1 MDHGLV
7 NRIISTGV
15 LREEWQEYR
24 LVIPADEPVSR
35 QVKQLRMQ
43 WEQLYGEST
52 VSDKPPCITLACFMA
67 REEIEDM
74 VMRWLNRICNIQHS
88 FMVTLNNFS
97 AVPPQTI
104 YIRVQDT
111 TPFLQLASQ
120 LRLLDDFSRPADG
133 RKWRIFDKPF
143 IKLGSLP
150 EHAEQQQWFTYTHQ
164 VFHAAFMAR
173 KILLV
178 KRETN
183 NWKTLSVFPF
193 QITDSGLRIADSP
206 EE

>member
-52 VSDKPPCITLACFMA
+52 VSDKPPSITLACFMA
-67 REEIEDM
+67 REEMEDM

-104 YIRVQDT
+104 YIRVQDS

-133 RKWRIFDKPF
+133 RKWR
-143 IKLGSLP
+143 
-150 EHAEQQQWFTYTHQ
+150 
-164 VFHAAFMAR
+164 
-173 KILLV
+173 
-178 KRETN
+178 
-183 NWKTLSVFPF
+183 
-193 QITDSGLRIADSP
+193 
-206 EE
+206 

>member
-7 NRIISTGV
+7 NGMVSHGV
-15 LREEWQEYR
+15 LREEWPEYR

-43 WEQLYGEST
+43 WEHLHGESSY
-52 VSDKPPCITLACFMA
+52 SDKPPSITLACFMA
-67 REEIEDM
+67 REEMEDM
-74 VMRWLNRICNIQHS
+74 VMRWMRRICSIQQA

-97 AVPPQTI
+97 AIPPQTI
-104 YIRVQDT
+104 YIRVQDI
-111 TPFLQLASQ
+111 TPFQQLAQ
-120 LRLLDDFSRPADG
+120 HLRLLDDFSRSSDG
-133 RKWRIFDKPF
+133 RKWRIFDRPF

-150 EHAEQQQWFTYTHQ
+150 TDTAQQQWFTYTHQ

-178 KRETN
+178 KKVEN
-183 NWKTLSVFPF
+183 EWKTISVFPF
-193 QITDSGLRIADSP
+193 QISDYGSRITN
-206 EE
+206 

>member
-1 MDHGLV
+1 MDQGLV
-7 NRIISTGV
+7 NGIKSAGI

-43 WEQLYGEST
+43 WEQLYGEAS
-52 VSDKPPCITLACFMA
+52 VSDKPPSITLACFVA
-67 REEIEDM
+67 REEMEDM
-74 VMRWLNRICNIQHS
+74 VMRWIQRICSLQPS

-104 YIRVQDT
+104 YIRVQDAS
-111 TPFLQLASQ
+111 PFQQLASQ

-133 RKWRIFDKPF
+133 RKWKIFDKPF

-150 EHAEQQQWFTYTHQ
+150 EQAEKQQWFTYTHQ

-173 KILLV
+173 KILLM
-178 KRETN
+178 KREKS
-183 NWKTLSVFPF
+183 NWKMLSVFPF
-193 QITDSGLRIADSP
+193 QITDCGLRITDSLK
-206 EE
+206 

>member
-7 NRIISTGV
+7 NRIISTGI

-67 REEIEDM
+67 REEMEDM

-104 YIRVQDT
+104 YIRVQDS
-111 TPFLQLASQ
+111 TPFIQLASQ

-183 NWKTLSVFPF
+183 QWKTLSVFPF
-193 QITDSGLRIADSP
+193 QRTDSMG
-206 EE
+206 E

>member
-52 VSDKPPCITLACFMA
+52 VSDKPPSITLACFMA
-67 REEIEDM
+67 REEMEDM

-104 YIRVQDT
+104 YIRVQDN

-193 QITDSGLRIADSP
+193 GK
-206 EE
+206 EEL

>member
-52 VSDKPPCITLACFMA
+52 VSDKPPSITLACFMA
-67 REEIEDM
+67 REEMEDM

-193 QITDSGLRIADSP
+193 GK
-206 EE
+206 EEL

>member
-67 REEIEDM
+67 REEMEDM

-193 QITDSGLRIADSP
+193 GK
-206 EE
+206 EEL

>member
-67 REEIEDM
+67 REEMEDM
-74 VMRWLNRICNIQHS
+74 VMRWLNRICNIQQS

-111 TPFLQLASQ
+111 APFIQLASQ

-133 RKWRIFDKPF
+133 RKWKIFDKPF

-193 QITDSGLRIADSP
+193 QITDCGLRIADSP